1 MSYSAL
7 DKLTSILWSMAAI
20 ILLSQMRILCTRTFG
35 FSQRFSRGVN
45 FTSHFIYVWTSKP
58 ASKSFRSPSVI
69 TTVPTN
75 QVVLARSPELF
86 PVQHCMNCF
95 GAGVSTEP
103 FGLSQQHYLSVAC
116 HIRHSSPVLILHNF
130 SAWKLPTET
139 NHLGIDALCCR
150 STAKGPSCLLCIMWH
165 ELWLL
170 LGS

>member
-1 MSYSAL
+1 
-7 DKLTSILWSMAAI
+7 MAAI
-20 ILLSQMRILCTRTFG
+20 ILLSQMRILCTSTFG

-45 FTSHFIYVWTSKP
+45 FTNHFIYVWTSKP

-75 QVVLARSPELF
+75 QVVLAHSPELF

-116 HIRHSSPVLILHNF
+116 HIRHSSPVLILHNSVPGSCQQRQTIWASMLCVAAVLQRDPAASSASCGMSYDF
-130 SAWKLPTET
+130 SWGAKQLPFTV
-139 NHLGIDALCCR
+139 
-150 STAKGPSCLLCIMWH
+150 
-165 ELWLL
+165 
-170 LGS
+170 